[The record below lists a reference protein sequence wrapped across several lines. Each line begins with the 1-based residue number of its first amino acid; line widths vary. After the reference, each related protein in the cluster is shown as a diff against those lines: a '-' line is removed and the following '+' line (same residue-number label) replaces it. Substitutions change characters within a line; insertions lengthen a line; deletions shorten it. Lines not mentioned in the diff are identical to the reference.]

1 MSVSERR
8 IARRFILNVP
18 LQLLPIK
25 APSQAARTVETMNIS
40 NRGVYFT
47 TDLPLCQGQ
56 LVQVLLQMPKEITG
70 NVVNAR
76 RFTGRVA
83 HVDPHAFANGMSG
96 VGVQFLHYGEL
107 ALQLHEQELE
117 SSEARSIQQ
126 GLLPKEIPQFPGYE
140 IATAWQS
147 ARVVGGD
154 YFDVLPFDTDSLGL
168 CIADVAGK
176 GFSAALLMSN
186 LQAAVRGL
194 AAPSLPPNELCLRL
208 NSLLCRNMEGDRFVT
223 FFYAQLDGQARR
235 LSYANAGHSP
245 PIVLHRDGSHH
256 RLKEGGG
263 VLGLFSYQTFASG
276 VIHLQPGDRL
286 ILFTD
291 GVTEA
296 SNTGKE
302 EFGEQRLLELLQAH
316 RTSTPYEIKNKILDA
331 LADFNRSNWHDDV
344 TLLILAVS

>member
-1 MSVSERR
+1 MSASERR
-8 IARRFILNVP
+8 TAHRFILSVP
-18 LQLLPIK
+18 LQLQLIQ
-25 APSQAARTVETMNIS
+25 APSLAARELKTMNIS
-40 NRGVYFT
+40 TRGVYFA

-56 LVQVLLQMPKEITG
+56 LVQVLLQMPKEISG
-70 NVVNAR
+70 NVVNER

-83 HVDPHAFANGMSG
+83 HVDPNEFANGMSG
-96 VGVQFLHYGEL
+96 VGVQFLRYGEI
-107 ALQLHEQELE
+107 AVQLHEQEQE
-117 SSEARSIQQ
+117 NSEARSIQQ
-126 GLLPKEIPQFPGYE
+126 GLLPKAIPQFPGYE
-140 IATAWQS
+140 IASAWQS

-154 YFDVLPFDTDSLGL
+154 YFDVLPFDSDALGL

-208 NSLLCRNMEGDRFVT
+208 NALLHRNMEGDRFVT
-223 FFYAQLDGQARR
+223 FFYAQLDGPARR

-263 VLGLFSYQTFASG
+263 VLGVFSDQTFASG
-276 VIHLQPGDRL
+276 IIRLQPGDRL

-296 SNTGKE
+296 GNPGKE
-302 EFGEQRLLELLQAH
+302 EFGEQRLLELLEAH
-316 RTSTPYEIKNKILDA
+316 RSSTPAEIKNRILGA